1 MAEDVRARVCE
12 ALVDLVLERGYAQ
25 TTIADV
31 VTRAGVERP
40 EFDRLFADKEACFM
54 QAYRTY
60 FVDVLEPK
68 VFAAYEAHDNW
79 RDSLRAAAYQAARF
93 VRDHPR
99 AARFGSIEM
108 LQVGPLAQAHREA
121 QLHRMVDLIDAG
133 RQELDD
139 PDSVGRAAAEATF
152 GSIYAISLRRI
163 EEGDTDDVDSFVP
176 ELMYVAVRPYL
187 GHEIAQ
193 EELTI
198 PPPPEDEPGSL

>member
-1 MAEDVRARVCE
+1 MLDEQHDRICR
-12 ALVDLVLERGYAQ
+12 ALVDLVLERGYEQ
-25 TTIADV
+25 TGIDALV
-31 VTRAGVERP
+31 ARAGVERE
-40 EFDRLFADKEACFM
+40 EFDRLFSSREDCFM
-54 QAYRTY
+54 QTYQAY

-68 VFAAYEAHDNW
+68 VYAAYEAHDNW

-108 LQVGPLAQAHREA
+108 MQVGPLAQAHREA

-163 EEGDTDDVDSFVP
+163 EAGETDDVDSFVP

-193 EELTI
+193 EELSI
-198 PPPPEDEPGSL
+198 PPPPEENPGPL